1 MPTFSKNM
9 VKQFK
14 AMLKKSPKN
23 HGIRIYAA
31 AGCCGPSLA
40 LAVADGPKRGDVTL
54 ETTGITIFLEKE
66 AKKLITNTTLDYTAE
81 EGIVIGGMPQ
91 SSCCG

>member
-1 MPTFSKNM
+1 MATLSKNM

-23 HGIRIYAA
+23 HGVRIYAA

-40 LAVADGPKRGDVTL
+40 LAVAEGPKRGDVTL
-54 ETTGITIFLEKE
+54 ETDGLKVFLEKE
-66 AKKLITNTTLDYTAE
+66 AKKLISNATLDYTAG
-81 EGIVIGGMPQ
+81 EGIVIGGKPL